1 MERDAHYYEE
11 KAEEFSLAG
20 DAEGVAAALYQ
31 AAVHDKYLRSQ
42 RQHYSGYL
50 FALHYLEE
58 IGAEDL
64 RAAHLAYGELYSEEE
79 ALPAASNYQHKRI
92 RIGFLAP
99 RFVESSV
106 MRFAEPLLLGLDRE
120 QFEVFA
126 FAIEEEED
134 SFTSYLKEQLDTQGE
149 HYFCLYGQSLEE
161 GAWAIRNQEIDI
173 LFDLGGH
180 SEGGQTLM
188 LMAKKP
194 APIQLSGLGY
204 FDTLGLPEGM
214 VDGLL
219 ADEVLVPGGE
229 EAQFTEPIFRLPQAV
244 AFQPTEAMR
253 NFREGL
259 LARRAQRPVTFGVV
273 QNVLKVTDGALRAW
287 GRILQE
293 LPDSRLIIKD
303 VLPQSERLERLRR
316 RAEDLGLP
324 MERVKLQ
331 GGSLSYWQIYEEID
345 IVLDTFPY
353 PGGFM
358 TALALY
364 FGVPVITLRG
374 CSYGARF
381 GASILKA
388 AGREEWIAGSVEEY
402 VGKALELG
410 GDAVKLR
417 QEQERLFEEIVDSS
431 LLDVSTY
438 VRKLADELSYLHR
451 LRGRWQP

>member
-1 MERDAHYYEE
+1 MERDARYYEE

-31 AAVHDKYLRSQ
+31 AAVHDRYLRSQ

-50 FALHYLEE
+50 FALHYLEG
-58 IGAEDL
+58 IGADDL
-64 RAAHLAYGELYSEEE
+64 RAAHVAYGALYREEE
-79 ALPAASNYQHKRI
+79 VLPAVPNYQHKRI

-99 RFVESSV
+99 RFVENSV
-106 MRFAEPLLLGLDRE
+106 MRFAEPVLLGLDRE
-120 QFEVFA
+120 RFEVFA
-126 FAIEEEED
+126 FALEEEED
-134 SFTSYLKEQLDTQGE
+134 GFTAYLKGQLDKQGE

-161 GAWAIRNQEIDI
+161 GAWAVRNQEIDI
-173 LFDLGGH
+173 LFDFGGH

-194 APIQLSGLGY
+194 ALIQLSGIGY
-204 FDTLGLPEGM
+204 FDTLGLPEGV

-219 ADEVLVPGGE
+219 ADEALIPNE
-229 EAQFTEPIFRLPQAV
+229 EEGFFTEPVFRLPQAV
-244 AFQPTEAMR
+244 AFQPTAAMR
-253 NFREGL
+253 NFRIGL
-259 LARRAQRPVTFGVV
+259 PKRKAQGPMTFGVV

-303 VLPQSERLERLRR
+303 VLPKSDRLARLKR
-316 RAEDLGLP
+316 RADALGLP
-324 MERVKLQ
+324 LERVNLR
-331 GGSLSYWQIYEEID
+331 GGSLSYWQIYEELD

-364 FGVPVITLRG
+364 FGVPVVTLRG

-388 AGREEWIAGSVEEY
+388 AGREELIAGSVEEY
-402 VGKALELG
+402 VEKALELG
-410 GDAVKLR
+410 RENARLR
-417 QEQERLFEEIVDSS
+417 QERERLFIELPDSA
-431 LLDVSTY
+431 LLDISSY
-438 VRKLADELSYLHR
+438 VRQVEEGYLKLWKR
-451 LRGRWQP
+451 CN

>member
-1 MERDAHYYEE
+1 MVRDAHYYEE

-58 IGAEDL
+58 IGTEDL
-64 RAAHLAYGELYSEEE
+64 RAAHLAYGELYREEE
-79 ALPAASNYQHKRI
+79 ALPAALNYQHKRI

-99 RFVESSV
+99 RFVENSV

-134 SFTSYLKEQLDTQGE
+134 SFTSYLKEQLDPQGE

-161 GAWAIRNQEIDI
+161 EAWVIRRKEIDI

-188 LMAKKP
+188 IMAKKP

-204 FDTLGLPEGM
+204 FDTLGLPEGV

-219 ADEVLVPGGE
+219 ADEVLVSGRE
-229 EAQFTEPIFRLPQAV
+229 EAQFTEPIFPLPQAV

-253 NFREGL
+253 NFREGMPGRKVRG
-259 LARRAQRPVTFGVV
+259 AVTFGVV

-303 VLPQSERLERLRR
+303 VLPKTERLERLRR

-324 MERVKLQ
+324 MERLELR
-331 GGSLSYWQIYEEID
+331 GGSLSYWQIYEEVD

-364 FGVPVITLRG
+364 FGLPVVTLRG

-410 GDAVKLR
+410 GDAAKLR
-417 QEQERLFEEIVDSS
+417 QAQERLLGEIVDSA
-431 LLDVSTY
+431 LLDVQGY
-438 VRKLADELSYLHR
+438 AEMVGEALGKKVRA
-451 LRGRWQP
+451 

>member
-11 KAEEFSLAG
+11 KAEEFSLTG

-58 IGAEDL
+58 IGTEDL
-64 RAAHLAYGELYSEEE
+64 RAAHLAYGELYREED
-79 ALPAASNYQHKRI
+79 ALPAVPDYQHKRI

-99 RFVESSV
+99 RFVENSV

-134 SFTSYLKEQLDTQGE
+134 GFTAYLKDQLDKQGE

-204 FDTLGLPEGM
+204 FDTLGLPEGV

-303 VLPQSERLERLRR
+303 VLPKTERLERLRR

-324 MERVKLQ
+324 MERLELR
-331 GGSLSYWQIYEEID
+331 GGSLSYWQIYEEVD
-345 IVLDTFPY
+345 TVLDTFPY

-364 FGVPVITLRG
+364 FGVTVVTLRG

-410 GDAVKLR
+410 GDAAKLR
-417 QEQERLFEEIVDSS
+417 QAQERLFDEIVDSS
-431 LLDVSTY
+431 LLDVQWYSEMMGEALLKK
-438 VRKLADELSYLHR
+438 VMA
-451 LRGRWQP
+451 

>member
-50 FALHYLEE
+50 FALHYLEK
-58 IGAEDL
+58 IGVEDL
-64 RAAHLAYGELYSEEE
+64 RAAHLAYGELYREEE
-79 ALPAASNYQHKRI
+79 ALPAALNYQHKRI

-99 RFVESSV
+99 RFVENSV

-134 SFTSYLKEQLDTQGE
+134 SFTSYLKEQLDPQGE

-161 GAWAIRNQEIDI
+161 EAWVIRRKEIDI

-194 APIQLSGLGY
+194 APVQLSGLGY
-204 FDTLGLPEGM
+204 FDTLGLPEGV

-219 ADEVLVPGGE
+219 ADESLVPNGE
-229 EAQFTEPIFRLPQAV
+229 EGFFTEPIFRLSQAV
-244 AFQPTEAMR
+244 AFQPTEIMR
-253 NFREGL
+253 NFRMEL
-259 LARRAQRPVTFGVV
+259 PARKAQGVVTFGVV
-273 QNVLKVTDGALRAW
+273 QNVLKVTDAALRAW

-303 VLPQSERLERLRR
+303 VLPKSERLERLRR
-316 RAEDLGLP
+316 RAKDQGIP
-324 MERVKLQ
+324 MERMELQ
-331 GGSLSYWQIYEEID
+331 GGSLSYWRIYGEID

-364 FGVPVITLRG
+364 FGVPVVTMKG
-374 CSYGARF
+374 DSYGSRF
-381 GASILKA
+381 GASILRA
-388 AGREEWIAGSVEEY
+388 AGRQEWITGGVEEY

-410 GDAVKLR
+410 GDGAKLR
-417 QEQERLFEEIVDSS
+417 QEQEMLFEEIVASS
-431 LLDVSTY
+431 LLDVQGYSEMMGEALLKK
-438 VRKLADELSYLHR
+438 VMA
-451 LRGRWQP
+451 